1 MMINERWTQ
10 IQLDYANIGWSLFI
24 DKEAWYSYNK
34 IDKWLAEILSPS
46 QEVIKIWDRPKFRLV
61 SVNKEELT
69 INFELV

>member
-24 DKEAWYSYNK
+24 DKEAGYSYNK
-34 IDKWLAEILSPS
+34 IDKWLAEILSPN
-46 QEVIKIWDRPKFRLV
+46 QEIIKIWDRPKFRLV
-61 SVNKEELT
+61 SVNKEELA